1 MQARIQR
8 DELKV
13 RKTGFAPLSAIIG
26 ILLIL
31 GLYYPTDVA
40 EHLTFLSV
48 SAYLVCLVL
57 LAALTIGRPGRP
69 SVPVSIVLLSIVPL
83 LLVFTGTSGLPTL
96 RLGALAPYG
105 LLSVL
110 YLIDIRNILLPRWV
124 ERLWLVFNI
133 INIGGGAAIVLG
145 VQPVDDFIIAHYS
158 MSYNE
163 LLSNMLAWHKPV
175 LTFASHSLAA
185 YFLYLFFWINLEA
198 YKVKRQKLFMTF
210 SICYLLLILCL
221 LSVSGLVLGTVAA
234 LQLLFFV
241 WSSIR
246 RKFVAATVLCVV
258 VALAAFW
265 GSKIHWKESLEVAK
279 EILQNPGSGWTGRF
293 LPGGTMYYD
302 IVYLKDHPFSPV
314 GTSYRADFMFGDC
327 GPVEYLLRGSLPF
340 LLLVYGGF
348 YYFLRRNLISR
359 RHAYFLFAAFLAFEF
374 GISTLVYFRTFYL
387 LPVFIAYLNSLA
399 ASQAQHCS
407 RPGSNELC
415 TAA

>member
-1 MQARIQR
+1 MQAHIQR
-8 DELKV
+8 DGLKV
-13 RKTGFAPLSAIIG
+13 KKAGFIPLSAIIG
-26 ILLIL
+26 TLLIL
-31 GLYYPTDVA
+31 GLYYPTDIA
-40 EHLTFLSV
+40 EHLTFLSL
-48 SAYLVCLVL
+48 SGYLVCLAL

-69 SVPVSIVLLSIVPL
+69 SAPVSIVLLSIVPL

-133 INIGGGAAIVLG
+133 INIVVGAAIVLG
-145 VQPVDDFIIAHYS
+145 FQPVDDFIIAHYS
-158 MSYNE
+158 MAYDE
-163 LLSNMLAWHKPV
+163 LLPNMLAWRKPV

-185 YFLYLFFWINLEA
+185 FFLYLFFWINLEA

-210 SICYLLLILCL
+210 SVCYLFLILCL
-221 LSVSGLVLGTVAA
+221 LSVSGLVLGTVGV

-246 RKFVAATVLCVV
+246 RKFVAATVLCIFPV
-258 VALAAFW
+258 LAAFV
-265 GSKIHWKESLEVAK
+265 GSKIHWREPLDVAK
-279 EILQNPGSGWTGRF
+279 EILQNPGNGLMGRF

-302 IVYLKDHPFSPV
+302 IIYLKGHPFSPV
-314 GTSYRADFMFGDC
+314 GTSYRTDFMFGDC

-348 YYFLRRNLISR
+348 YYFLRRNLISKW
-359 RHAYFLFAAFLAFEF
+359 HAYFLFAAFLAFES

-387 LPVFIAYLNSLA
+387 LPVFVVYLNSLQRGPPRVL
-399 ASQAQHCS
+399 S
-407 RPGSNELC
+407 PGEP
-415 TAA
+415 